1 MAEALSRRAKGPAI
15 AIAALMVAPVANAT
29 GLTDPTT
36 PPTASATAAAA
47 PSEGTATPS
56 PAALK
61 LQMIVRGPGESRVAV
76 IDGERVRVGDRLP
89 GAQGDVRVARIDD
102 FSVVLVRAGLRETLH
117 LLPSLKPAATG
128 STRARTD
135 PR

>member
-1 MAEALSRRAKGPAI
+1 MAEALSPRLCSVALAAAVLLAAPA
-15 AIAALMVAPVANAT
+15 APAA

-36 PPTASATAAAA
+36 PATAPAASAAA

-128 STRARTD
+128 STHARTD
-135 PR
+135 AR